1 MTVPSGKSQADPA
14 AAATTAAVERFN
26 EAFYRQDIEATM
38 AAMTADCVFENTYPP
53 PDGARYEG
61 RAAVRAVFEQFFQ
74 SSPRAR
80 FKIEEIF
87 AAGDRGVVRWV
98 YSWTDEQGQPGHVR
112 GVDLFRVR
120 GGKIAAK
127 LSYVKG

>member
-1 MTVPSGKSQADPA
+1 MTVSGKSQADPA
-14 AAATTAAVERFN
+14 ATLAAVERFN

-38 AAMTADCVFENTYPP
+38 AAMTGDCVFENTYPP
-53 PDGARYEG
+53 PDGARYQG
-61 RAAVRAVFEQFFQ
+61 QAAVRAVFEHFFQ
-74 SSPRAR
+74 SSPQAR

-98 YSWTDEQGQPGHVR
+98 YSWTDEQGRPGHVR

-120 GGKIAAK
+120 GGKIAEK

>member
-1 MTVPSGKSQADPA
+1 MTVTLGTSQDNPA
-14 AAATTAAVERFN
+14 AATMAAIEQFN
-26 EAFYRQDIEATM
+26 EAFFRQDIEATM
-38 AAMTADCVFENTYPP
+38 TAMTGDCVFENTFPP

-61 RAAVRAVFEQFFQ
+61 HAAVRAVFEQFFQ
-74 SSPRAR
+74 SSPQAR
-80 FKIEEIF
+80 FAIEEIF

-98 YSWTDEQGQPGHVR
+98 YSWTDRQGRQGHVR

-120 GGKIAAK
+120 DGKIAEK

>member
-1 MTVPSGKSQADPA
+1 MTVSGKSQADPA
-14 AAATTAAVERFN
+14 AILAAVERFN

-38 AAMTADCVFENTYPP
+38 AAMTGDCVFENTYPP

-61 RAAVRAVFEQFFQ
+61 QAAVRVAFERFFQ
-74 SSPRAR
+74 SSPQAR
-80 FKIEEIF
+80 FRIEEIF

-120 GGKIAAK
+120 EGKIVEK

>member
-1 MTVPSGKSQADPA
+1 MTVSGKSQADPA
-14 AAATTAAVERFN
+14 ATLAAVERFN

-38 AAMTADCVFENTYPP
+38 AAMTEDCVFENTYPP

-61 RAAVRAVFEQFFQ
+61 QAAVRVAFEHFFQ
-74 SSPRAR
+74 SSPQAR

-98 YSWTDEQGQPGHVR
+98 YNWTGEQGRPGHVR

-120 GGKIAAK
+120 GDKIAEK